1 MPANLAES
9 LQTYS
14 EFSSFDRYSTNVA
27 NRSTDTVEDNSSDK
41 LKALYTQLFK
51 ENRDLD
57 FHHNSSL
64 DSAYLNGEL
73 TTREMVTELLCSDM
87 YVNFILATNSNFRFV
102 SLCCERV
109 LGRKASSEECM
120 KWSSL
125 LATDGLNAFAT
136 ALTASDEYTNAFGE
150 HGVPG
155 LRSMS
160 LFSSNQNMPALPKEL
175 SIKRY
180 TGDGNEA
187 QYFGG
192 SGGSL
197 LPWQGKLPPALA
209 RKAGAVLIVAGA
221 LEIARILLTV
231 AFLAFSS

>member
-1 MPANLAES
+1 MPANLVES

-14 EFSSFDRYSTNVA
+14 EFSSFDRYSPEGARLSV
-27 NRSTDTVEDNSSDK
+27 DTIDDNSTDK
-41 LKALYTQLFK
+41 LKSLYTQLFK

-73 TTREMVTELLCSDM
+73 TTRDMVAELICSDM

-102 SLCCERV
+102 ALCCERV
-109 LGRKASSEECM
+109 LGRKASANECM

-125 LATDGLNAFAT
+125 LATDGLKAFAST
-136 ALTASDEYTNAFGE
+136 LTDSDEYTNAFGD
-150 HGVPG
+150 HCVPG
-155 LRSMS
+155 LRSMN

-180 TGDGNEA
+180 MGDGNEA

-197 LPWQGKLPPALA
+197 LPWEGSLPPALA
-209 RKAGAVLIVAGA
+209 RKIGAVLIVAGA
-221 LEIARILLTV
+221 LEIARIFLTV
-231 AFLAFSS
+231 AFLAFTS

>member
-14 EFSSFDRYSTNVA
+14 EFSSFDRYSMNVA
-27 NRSTDTVEDNSSDK
+27 NGSADTVEDNSSDK

-73 TTREMVTELLCSDM
+73 TTREMVAELLCSDM

-102 SLCCERV
+102 ALCCERV

-136 ALTASDEYTNAFGE
+136 ALTASEEYTNAFGE

-197 LPWQGKLPPALA
+197 LPWEGSLPPAAVRKVGGLLA
-209 RKAGAVLIVAGA
+209 KAGAIALAGLVLFA
-221 LEIARILLTV
+221 
-231 AFLAFSS
+231 AFAAFSS

>member
-1 MPANLAES
+1 MPANLVES

-14 EFSSFDRYSTNVA
+14 EFSNFDRYSPNVA
-27 NRSTDTVEDNSSDK
+27 SLATDTVENNNPDK

-64 DSAYLNGEL
+64 DSSYLNGEL
-73 TTREMVTELLCSDM
+73 TTQEMVSELLCSDM

-102 SLCCERV
+102 ALCCERV
-109 LGRKASSEECM
+109 LGRKASQEECM

-125 LATDGLNAFAT
+125 LATDGLRAFAT
-136 ALTASDEYTNAFGE
+136 ALTESEEYVNAFGK

-155 LRSMS
+155 LRSMN
-160 LFSSNQNMPALPKEL
+160 LFSSNQNLPALPKEL

-192 SGGSL
+192 SGGSI
-197 LPWQGKLPPALA
+197 LPWEGKLPPVLA
-209 RKAGAVLIVAGA
+209 RKVGAVLIVAGV
-221 LEIARILLTV
+221 LEVTRILLTV

>member
-1 MPANLAES
+1 MPANLAET

-14 EFSSFDRYSTNVA
+14 KFSGFDRYSQTKVN
-27 NRSTDTVEDNSSDK
+27 SLLDTVEDNSTDK
-41 LKALYTQLFK
+41 LKSLYTQLFK

-57 FHHNSSL
+57 FHHNPSL
-64 DSAYLNGEL
+64 DSAYLNGEI
-73 TTREMVTELLCSDM
+73 TTREMVAKLLCSDM

-102 SLCCERV
+102 ALCCERV

-125 LATDGLNAFAT
+125 LASQGLKAFVS
-136 ALTASDEYTNAFGE
+136 ALTESDEYTSAFGD
-150 HGVPG
+150 HGVPH
-155 LRSMS
+155 LRSMT

-180 TGDGNEA
+180 TGDGNES

-197 LPWQGKLPPALA
+197 LPWNGSMPPALA
-209 RKAGAVLIVAGA
+209 RKVGAVLIVAGV
-221 LEIARILLTV
+221 LEVTRILLTV
-231 AFLAFSS
+231 AFLAFTS

>member
-1 MPANLAES
+1 MPTNLVES

-14 EFSSFDRYSTNVA
+14 EFSSFDRYATPVNSNAIDVA
-27 NRSTDTVEDNSSDK
+27 GNTSDK
-41 LKALYTQLFK
+41 LKALYKQLFK

-57 FHHNSSL
+57 FHHNDSL
-64 DSAYLNGEL
+64 DSAYLNGEI
-73 TTREMVTELLCSDM
+73 TTQEMVSELLCSDM

-102 SLCCERV
+102 ALCCERV
-109 LGRKASSEECM
+109 LGRKASQKECM

-125 LATDGLNAFAT
+125 LATEGLKAFAQ
-136 ALTASDEYTNAFGE
+136 ALTHSEEYTHAFGV
-150 HGVPG
+150 HGVPR
-155 LRSMS
+155 LRSMA

-180 TGDGNEA
+180 TGDGNDA

-192 SGGSL
+192 SGGSI
-197 LPWQGKLPPALA
+197 LPWEGKLPPVLA

-221 LEIARILLTV
+221 LELARILLTV